1 MMKNKLVTLFGG
13 GGFLGRYVVQELLRA
28 GARVRIA
35 ERDPRD
41 AWYLKPQGGVGQTQF
56 VAADIT
62 RPDTVERALTGA
74 DAVVN
79 LVGILSGNFEKVH
92 VEGARNVAVAA
103 AKAGCESMVQISAIG
118 ADPDSPSAYGRS
130 KAKGEQAVRE
140 AFPGATILRPS
151 IVFGREDDFVNR
163 FANMIVSAPIVP
175 VVRPQVRFQPV
186 YVADVA
192 QAVLAA
198 LSDPKTH
205 GGKTYALG
213 GPDIMT
219 MGELIRWIAKT
230 IGRDKPI
237 IDLSDSF
244 GSLLAAMPGT
254 PITSDQWKML
264 QRDNVVGDEA
274 GIAAL
279 GVHPVPM
286 ATVAPGWLVQYR
298 RNGRFS
304 RRIGKPA

>member
-41 AWYLKPQGGVGQTQF
+41 AWFLKPQGGVGQTQF

-62 RPDTVERALTGA
+62 RPDTVARALVGA

-79 LVGILSGNFEKVH
+79 LVGILSGNYEKVH
-92 VEGARNVAVAA
+92 VDGARNVAEAA
-103 AKAGCESMVQISAIG
+103 AQAGCEAMVQISAIG
-118 ADPDSPSAYGRS
+118 ADADAPSAYGRS
-130 KAKGEQAVRE
+130 KAKGEEAVKA

-151 IVFGREDDFVNR
+151 IVFGREDEFVNR
-163 FANMIVSAPIVP
+163 FAQMVASAPVVP
-175 VVRPQVRFQPV
+175 VIASQTRFQPV

-192 QAVLAA
+192 TAVLAA
-198 LSDPKTH
+198 LDDPNAH

-213 GPDIMT
+213 GPDVIK

-230 IGRDKPI
+230 IGRDRMI
-237 IDLSDSF
+237 VDLPDGVASM
-244 GSLLAAMPGT
+244 LASMPGT
-254 PITSDQWKML
+254 PITTDQLRML
-264 QRDNVVGDEA
+264 QHDNVVGTQP
-274 GIAAL
+274 GIAEL
-279 GVHPVPM
+279 GIAPTPI
-286 ATVAPGWLVQYR
+286 ATVAPGWLVLYR
-298 RNGRFS
+298 RNGRFG
-304 RRIGKPA
+304 RRTEAA